1 LRTVFDFPKLKA
13 NIEGLKNQTQEPGFW
28 DNPARAAQAQ
38 KKLADLTNEVAFW
51 EDMRKELDELLEL
64 ESIGEGDRELETDIA
79 DRIKQLQKNYECE
92 EFRLFLG
99 GEHDKNDAYLTIYS
113 GAGGLD
119 AQDWTEMLL
128 RMYER
133 YFDKKG
139 YEHSLN
145 HISYGEGSGIKEA
158 SLEVRGLYAYGFLK
172 GEAGVHRLVRI
183 SPYSAQKLRHTSFA
197 LVEAVPKLE
206 KIKKEFAIPQ
216 DELRIDTYRASGPG
230 GQNVN
235 TRSTAVRITHL
246 PTGTSASSQNERSQV
261 QNREQ
266 AMALLHSKLYMLKIK
281 KRAKELKELKGEDVS
296 PEWGSQIRSYV
307 LHPYKMVKDH
317 RTEVETSDVER
328 VLDGDLDNFIDAEV
342 KQIK

>member
-1 LRTVFDFPKLKA
+1 MRTVFDLPKLKA
-13 NIEGLKNQTQEPGFW
+13 DIEGLNRQTQEPKFW
-28 DNPARAAQAQ
+28 DNPARAAQVQ
-38 KKLADLTNEVAFW
+38 KKLADFTNEVALW

-64 ESIGEGDRELETDIA
+64 ERMARGDRELEADITV
-79 DRIKQLQKNYECE
+79 RINQLQKDYERE

-99 GEHDKNDAYLTIYS
+99 GEYDKNDAYLTIYA

-128 RMYER
+128 RMYEK
-133 YFDKKG
+133 YFDKKN

-145 HISYGEGSGIKEA
+145 HISYGEENGIKEA

-172 GEAGVHRLVRI
+172 GESGVHRLVRI

-197 LVEAVPKLE
+197 LVEVVPKLE
-206 KIKKEFAIPQ
+206 KVEKEFTIPQ
-216 DELRIDTYRASGPG
+216 DELRVDTYRASGPG

-246 PTGTSASSQNERSQV
+246 PTGISAASQNERSQA

-266 AMALLHSKLYMLKIK
+266 AIALLHSKLFMLKIK
-281 KRAKELKELKGEDVS
+281 KRAKELKDLKSTDVS
-296 PEWGSQIRSYV
+296 PEWGNQIRSYV

-317 RTEVETSDVER
+317 RTGVETSDTEA
-328 VLDGDLDNFIDAEV
+328 VLDGALDNFIDAEV
-342 KQIK
+342 KQLQ